1 MGAKRRYASAIRSW
15 PAEERPRERLLA
27 HGPGALTT
35 AELLAILLRTGARG
49 QSAVELARSL
59 LEKIGGLRELDR
71 RGAEELQE
79 AKGLGLA
86 KIAQLKAALELGR
99 RLLAEEKKVL
109 GAVTSSKEVYEWL
122 RPQMR
127 GLTKEVFKVLLLN
140 SNNEVLEAVT
150 ASEGSVTESPV
161 YLRDLV
167 NLANRHQAAALIIA
181 HNHPSGN
188 PRPSSTDKTLTEELV
203 LMGRLL
209 RIRVL
214 DHLIIGDDRYFSFA
228 DEGLIDQY
236 GAAFEKRRA
245 R

>member
-1 MGAKRRYASAIRSW
+1 MGPKQRYVSAIKAW
-15 PAEERPRERLLA
+15 PAEERPRERLLV

-35 AELLAILLRTGARG
+35 AELLAILLRTGTGG

-59 LEKIGGLRELDR
+59 LEKAGGLRELDR
-71 RGAEELQE
+71 RAADELQE
-79 AKGLGLA
+79 AKGLGPA

-99 RLLAEEKKVL
+99 RLMAEEKKVL
-109 GAVTSSKEVYEWL
+109 AAVTSSKEVYEWL
-122 RPQMR
+122 RPQMQ

-140 SNNEVLEAVT
+140 GNNEILESVT
-150 ASEGSVTESPV
+150 ASEGSLTESPV

-167 NLANRHQAAALIIA
+167 NLANRHQAAALIVA

-188 PRPSSTDKTLTEELV
+188 PRPSPTDKTLTEELV
-203 LMGRLL
+203 FMGRLL
-209 RIRVL
+209 KIRVL
-214 DHLIIGDDRYFSFA
+214 DHLIIGENRYYSFA

-236 GAAFEKRRA
+236 AAAFDARRG

>member
-1 MGAKRRYASAIRSW
+1 MGQKRRYASAIRAW
-15 PAEERPRERLLA
+15 PAEERPRERLIA

-59 LEKIGGLRELDR
+59 LEKTGGLRELDR
-71 RGAEELQE
+71 RGAEELRE

-109 GAVTSSKEVYEWL
+109 GAVSSSKEVYEWL
-122 RPQMR
+122 RPQMQ

-140 SNNEVLEAVT
+140 SNNEVLDIAT

-161 YLRDLV
+161 YLRELV
-167 NLANRHQAAALIIA
+167 NLANRHRAAALIVA

-188 PRPSSTDKTLTEELV
+188 PRPSATDKTLTEELV
-203 LMGRLL
+203 TMGQLL
-209 RIRVL
+209 KIRVL

-228 DEGLIDQY
+228 DEGLIGQY
-236 GAAFEKRRA
+236 GAAFDKRRA

>member
-1 MGAKRRYASAIRSW
+1 MGSKQRYASAIKNW

-35 AELLAILLRTGARG
+35 AELLAILLRTGTGG

-59 LEKIGGLRELDR
+59 LEKAGGLRELDR

-99 RLLAEEKKVL
+99 RLMAEEKKVL
-109 GAVTSSKEVYEWL
+109 AAVTSS
-122 RPQMR
+122 
-127 GLTKEVFKVLLLN
+127 KEVFKVLLLN
-140 SNNEVLEAVT
+140 GNNEILENVT
-150 ASEGSVTESPV
+150 ASEGSLTESPV

-167 NLANRHQAAALIIA
+167 NLANRHQAAALIVA

-188 PRPSSTDKTLTEELV
+188 PRPSPTDKTLTEELV
-203 LMGRLL
+203 FMGRLL
-209 RIRVL
+209 K
-214 DHLIIGDDRYFSFA
+214 IG
-228 DEGLIDQY
+228 
-236 GAAFEKRRA
+236 
-245 R
+245 

>member
-1 MGAKRRYASAIRSW
+1 MGSKRQYVSAIKAW

-27 HGPGALTT
+27 HGAAALTT
-35 AELLAILLRTGARG
+35 AELLAILLRTGTGG
-49 QSAVELARSL
+49 QSAVELARAL
-59 LEKIGGLRELDR
+59 LEKTGGLRELDR

-99 RLLAEEKKVL
+99 RLLAEEKKIL
-109 GAVTSSKEVYEWL
+109 GVVSSSKEVYDWL
-122 RPQMR
+122 RPEMQ

-140 SNNEVLEAVT
+140 SNNEVLETVT

-161 YLRDLV
+161 YLRELV
-167 NLANRHQAAALIIA
+167 NLANRHQAAALIVA

-188 PRPSSTDKTLTEELV
+188 PRPSPTDKTLTEELV
-203 LMGRLL
+203 FMGRLL

-214 DHLIIGDDRYFSFA
+214 DHLIVGDGRYFSFA

-236 GAAFEKRRA
+236 AAAFDRRRA

>member
-1 MGAKRRYASAIRSW
+1 MGSKRRYVSAIKAW

-27 HGPGALTT
+27 HGAAALTT
-35 AELLAILLRTGARG
+35 AELLAILLRTGTGG
-49 QSAVELARSL
+49 QSAVELARAL
-59 LEKIGGLRELDR
+59 LEKSGGLRELDR
-71 RGAEELQE
+71 CGAEELRE
-79 AKGLGLA
+79 AKGVGFA

-122 RPQMR
+122 RPAMQ
-127 GLTKEVFKVLLLN
+127 GLGKEVFKVLLLN
-140 SNNEVLEAVT
+140 SNNEVLET
-150 ASEGSVTESPV
+150 ATTSEGTVTESPV
-161 YLRDLV
+161 YFRELV
-167 NLANRHQAAALIIA
+167 DLANRYRAAALIVA
-181 HNHPSGN
+181 HNHPSGT
-188 PRPSSTDKTLTEELV
+188 PRPSPTDKTLTEELV
-203 LMGRLL
+203 FMGRLL

>member
-1 MGAKRRYASAIRSW
+1 MGPKQRYASAIKTW
-15 PAEERPRERLLA
+15 PVEERPRERLLQ

-35 AELLAILLRTGARG
+35 AELLAILLRTGTGG

-59 LEKIGGLRELDR
+59 LEKTGGLRELDR
-71 RGAEELQE
+71 KGVEELQE

-99 RLLAEEKKVL
+99 RLMAEEKKVL

-122 RPQMR
+122 RPQMQ

-140 SNNEVLEAVT
+140 GNNEILEGVT
-150 ASEGSVTESPV
+150 AFEGSLTESPV
-161 YLRDLV
+161 YLRELV
-167 NLANRHQAAALIIA
+167 NLANRHRAAALIVA

-188 PRPSSTDKTLTEELV
+188 PRPSSTDKSLTEELV
-203 LMGRLL
+203 AMGRLL
-209 RIRVL
+209 KIGVL
-214 DHLIIGDDRYFSFA
+214 DHVIIGDNRYYSFA
-228 DEGLIDQY
+228 DEGLIEQY
-236 GAAFEKRRA
+236 GAAFDGRRP

>member
-1 MGAKRRYASAIRSW
+1 MGPKQRYASAIKSW
-15 PAEERPRERLLA
+15 PAEERPRERLLV

-35 AELLAILLRTGARG
+35 AELLAILLRTGTGG

-59 LEKIGGLRELDR
+59 LEKAGGLRALDR
-71 RGAEELQE
+71 RAAEELQE
-79 AKGLGLA
+79 AKGLGPA

-99 RLLAEEKKVL
+99 RLMAEEKKVL
-109 GAVTSSKEVYEWL
+109 AAVTSSKEVYEWL
-122 RPQMR
+122 RPQMQ

-140 SNNEVLEAVT
+140 GNNEILESVT
-150 ASEGSVTESPV
+150 ASEGSLTESPV

-167 NLANRHQAAALIIA
+167 NLANRHQAAALIVA

-188 PRPSSTDKTLTEELV
+188 PRPSPTDKTLTEELV
-203 LMGRLL
+203 FMGRLL
-209 RIRVL
+209 KIRVL
-214 DHLIIGDDRYFSFA
+214 DHLIIGENRYYSFA

-236 GAAFEKRRA
+236 AAAFDARRG

>member
-1 MGAKRRYASAIRSW
+1 MASKRRYASAIKAW
-15 PAEERPRERLLA
+15 PADERPRERLLA
-27 HGPGALTT
+27 HGPTALTT
-35 AELLAILLRTGARG
+35 AELLAILLRTGTEG
-49 QSAVELARSL
+49 QSAVELARGL
-59 LEKIGGLRELDR
+59 LEKSGGLRELDR
-71 RGAEELQE
+71 RGAEELNE
-79 AKGLGLA
+79 AKGLGPA

-99 RLLAEEKKVL
+99 RLMAEERKVL
-109 GAVTSSKEVYEWL
+109 GAVSSSREVYDWL
-122 RPQMR
+122 RPQMQ
-127 GLTKEVFKVLLLN
+127 GLTNEVFRVLLLN
-140 SNNEVLEAVT
+140 SNNEVLEAAT

-161 YLRDLV
+161 YLRKLV
-167 NLANRHQAAALIIA
+167 DLANRHHAAALIVA

-203 LMGRLL
+203 FMGRLM

-236 GAAFEKRRA
+236 AAGFEKRRA

>member
-1 MGAKRRYASAIRSW
+1 MGPKQRYASAIKSW
-15 PAEERPRERLLA
+15 PAEERPRERLLV

-35 AELLAILLRTGARG
+35 AELLAILLRTGTGG

-59 LEKIGGLRELDR
+59 LEKAGGLRELDR
-71 RGAEELQE
+71 RAAEELQE
-79 AKGLGLA
+79 AKGLGPA

-99 RLLAEEKKVL
+99 RLMAEEKKVL
-109 GAVTSSKEVYEWL
+109 AAVTSSKEVYEWL
-122 RPQMR
+122 RPQMQ

-140 SNNEVLEAVT
+140 GNNEILESVT
-150 ASEGSVTESPV
+150 ASEGSLTESPV

-167 NLANRHQAAALIIA
+167 NLANRHRAAALIVA

-188 PRPSSTDKTLTEELV
+188 PRPSPTDKTLTEELV
-203 LMGRLL
+203 FMGRLL
-209 RIRVL
+209 KIRVL
-214 DHLIIGDDRYFSFA
+214 DHLIIGENRYYSFA

-236 GAAFEKRRA
+236 AAAFDARRG

>member
-1 MGAKRRYASAIRSW
+1 MGSKQRYASAIKSW
-15 PAEERPRERLLA
+15 PAEERPRERLLV

-35 AELLAILLRTGARG
+35 AELLAILLRTGTGG

-59 LEKIGGLRELDR
+59 LEKAGGLRELDR
-71 RGAEELQE
+71 RAAEELQE
-79 AKGLGLA
+79 AKGLGPA

-99 RLLAEEKKVL
+99 RLMAEEKKVL
-109 GAVTSSKEVYEWL
+109 AAVTSSKEVYEWL
-122 RPQMR
+122 RPQMQ

-140 SNNEVLEAVT
+140 GNNEILESVT
-150 ASEGSVTESPV
+150 ASEGSLTESPV

-167 NLANRHQAAALIIA
+167 NLANRHQAAALIVA

-188 PRPSSTDKTLTEELV
+188 PRPSPTDKTLTEELV
-203 LMGRLL
+203 FMGRLL
-209 RIRVL
+209 KIRVL
-214 DHLIIGDDRYFSFA
+214 DHLIIGENRYYSFA

-236 GAAFEKRRA
+236 AAAFDARRG

>member
-1 MGAKRRYASAIRSW
+1 MGPKQRYASAIKSW
-15 PAEERPRERLLA
+15 PAEERPRERLLV

-35 AELLAILLRTGARG
+35 AELLAILLRTGTGG

-59 LEKIGGLRELDR
+59 LEKAGGLRELDR
-71 RGAEELQE
+71 RAAEELQE
-79 AKGLGLA
+79 AKGLGPA

-99 RLLAEEKKVL
+99 RLMAEEKKVL
-109 GAVTSSKEVYEWL
+109 AAVTSSKEVYEWL
-122 RPQMR
+122 RPQMQ

-140 SNNEVLEAVT
+140 GNNEILESVT
-150 ASEGSVTESPV
+150 ASEGSLTESPV

-167 NLANRHQAAALIIA
+167 NLANRHQAAALIVA

-188 PRPSSTDKTLTEELV
+188 PRPSPTDKTLTEELV
-203 LMGRLL
+203 FMGRLL
-209 RIRVL
+209 KIRVL
-214 DHLIIGDDRYFSFA
+214 DHLIIGENRYYSFA

-236 GAAFEKRRA
+236 AAAFDARRG

>member
-1 MGAKRRYASAIRSW
+1 MGSKRRYASAIRAW

-27 HGPGALTT
+27 HGAGALTT
-35 AELLAILLRTGARG
+35 AELLAILLRIGARG

-59 LEKIGGLRELDR
+59 LEKTGGLRELDR
-71 RGAEELQE
+71 RGTEELQE

-99 RLLAEEKKVL
+99 RLMAEEKKIL
-109 GAVTSSKEVYEWL
+109 GAVSSSKEVYDWL
-122 RPQMR
+122 RPEMQ

-140 SNNEVLEAVT
+140 SNNEVLET
-150 ASEGSVTESPV
+150 ATTSEGTVTESPV
-161 YLRDLV
+161 YFRELV
-167 NLANRHQAAALIIA
+167 NLANRHRASALIVA

-203 LMGRLL
+203 IMGRLL
-209 RIRVL
+209 KIRVL
-214 DHLIIGDDRYFSFA
+214 DHLIIGDNRYFSFA

-236 GAAFEKRRA
+236 GAASEKRRT

>member
-1 MGAKRRYASAIRSW
+1 MGPKQRYVSAIKAW
-15 PAEERPRERLLA
+15 PAEERPRERLLV

-35 AELLAILLRTGARG
+35 AELLAILLRTGTGG

-59 LEKIGGLRELDR
+59 LERAGGLRELDR
-71 RGAEELQE
+71 RAAEELQE
-79 AKGLGLA
+79 AKGLGPA

-99 RLLAEEKKVL
+99 RLMAEEKKL
-109 GAVTSSKEVYEWL
+109 LAAVTSSKEVYEWL
-122 RPQMR
+122 RPQMQ

-140 SNNEVLEAVT
+140 GNNEILESVT
-150 ASEGSVTESPV
+150 ASEGSLTESPV

-167 NLANRHQAAALIIA
+167 NLANRHQAAALIVA

-188 PRPSSTDKTLTEELV
+188 PRPSPTDKTLTEELV
-203 LMGRLL
+203 FMGRLL
-209 RIRVL
+209 KIRVL
-214 DHLIIGDDRYFSFA
+214 DHLIIGENRYYSFA

-236 GAAFEKRRA
+236 AAAFDARRG

>member
-1 MGAKRRYASAIRSW
+1 MGPKQRYASAIKAW
-15 PAEERPRERLLA
+15 PAEERPRERLLV

-35 AELLAILLRTGARG
+35 AELLAILLRTGTGG

-59 LEKIGGLRELDR
+59 LEKAGGLRELDR
-71 RGAEELQE
+71 RAAEELQE
-79 AKGLGLA
+79 AKGLGPA

-99 RLLAEEKKVL
+99 RLMAEEKKL
-109 GAVTSSKEVYEWL
+109 LAAVTSSKEVYEWL
-122 RPQMR
+122 RPQMQ

-140 SNNEVLEAVT
+140 GNNEILESVT
-150 ASEGSVTESPV
+150 ASEGSLTESPV

-167 NLANRHQAAALIIA
+167 NLANRHQAAALIVA

-188 PRPSSTDKTLTEELV
+188 PRPSPTDKTLTEELV
-203 LMGRLL
+203 FMGRLL
-209 RIRVL
+209 KIRVL
-214 DHLIIGDDRYFSFA
+214 DHLIIGENRYYSFA

-236 GAAFEKRRA
+236 AAAFDARRG

>member
-1 MGAKRRYASAIRSW
+1 MAPKQRYASAIKSW

-27 HGPGALTT
+27 HGPAALTT
-35 AELLAILLRTGARG
+35 AELLAILLRTGTGG

-59 LEKIGGLRELDR
+59 LERTGGLRELDR
-71 RGAEELQE
+71 RGTEELQE

-99 RLLAEEKKVL
+99 RLMAEEKRVL
-109 GAVTSSKEVYEWL
+109 AAVASSKEVYEWL
-122 RPQMR
+122 RPQMQ

-140 SNNEVLEAVT
+140 GNNEILENVT
-150 ASEGSVTESPV
+150 ASEGSLTESPV

-167 NLANRHQAAALIIA
+167 NLANRHQAAALIVA

-188 PRPSSTDKTLTEELV
+188 PRPSPTDKTLTEELV
-203 LMGRLL
+203 FMGRLL
-209 RIRVL
+209 KIRVL
-214 DHLIIGDDRYFSFA
+214 DHLIIGENRYYSFA

-236 GAAFEKRRA
+236 AAAFDARRG

>member
-1 MGAKRRYASAIRSW
+1 MGPKQRYVSAIKTW
-15 PAEERPRERLLA
+15 PAEERPRERLLV

-35 AELLAILLRTGARG
+35 AELLAILLRTGTGG

-59 LEKIGGLRELDR
+59 LEKAGGLRELDR
-71 RGAEELQE
+71 RGTEELQE
-79 AKGLGLA
+79 AKGLGPA

-99 RLLAEEKKVL
+99 RLMAEEKKVL
-109 GAVTSSKEVYEWL
+109 AAVTSSKEVYEWL
-122 RPQMR
+122 RPQMQ

-140 SNNEVLEAVT
+140 GNNEILESVT
-150 ASEGSVTESPV
+150 ASEGSLTESPV

-167 NLANRHQAAALIIA
+167 NLANRHQAAALIVA

-188 PRPSSTDKTLTEELV
+188 PRPSPTDKTLTEELV
-203 LMGRLL
+203 FMGRLL
-209 RIRVL
+209 KIRVL
-214 DHLIIGDDRYFSFA
+214 DHLIIGENRYYSFA

-236 GAAFEKRRA
+236 AAAFDARRG

>member
-1 MGAKRRYASAIRSW
+1 MGLKQRYVSTIKAW

-35 AELLAILLRTGARG
+35 AELIAILLRTGTGG

-59 LEKIGGLRELDR
+59 LERTGGLRELDR
-71 RGAEELQE
+71 KGAEELQE

-99 RLLAEEKKVL
+99 RLMAEEKKVL
-109 GAVTSSKEVYEWL
+109 GVVTSSKEVYEWL
-122 RPQMR
+122 RPQLQ
-127 GLTKEVFKVLLLN
+127 GLAKEVFKVLLLN
-140 SNNEVLEAVT
+140 GNNEVLESVT
-150 ASEGSVTESPV
+150 ASEGSLTESPV

-167 NLANRHQAAALIIA
+167 NLANRHRAAALIVA

-188 PRPSSTDKTLTEELV
+188 PRPSSTDKSLTEELV
-203 LMGRLL
+203 AMGRLL
-209 RIRVL
+209 KIGIL
-214 DHLIIGDDRYFSFA
+214 DHVIIGDGRYYSFA
-228 DEGLIDQY
+228 DEGLIERYVADFD
-236 GAAFEKRRA
+236 GRRT

>member
-1 MGAKRRYASAIRSW
+1 MGPKQRYVSAIKAW
-15 PAEERPRERLLA
+15 PAEERPRERLLV

-35 AELLAILLRTGARG
+35 AELLAILLRTGTGG

-59 LEKIGGLRELDR
+59 LEKAGGLRELDR
-71 RGAEELQE
+71 RAAEELQE
-79 AKGLGLA
+79 AKGLGPA

-99 RLLAEEKKVL
+99 RLMAEEKKL
-109 GAVTSSKEVYEWL
+109 LAAVTSSKEVYEWL
-122 RPQMR
+122 RPQMQ

-140 SNNEVLEAVT
+140 GNNEILESVT
-150 ASEGSVTESPV
+150 ASEGSLTESPV

-167 NLANRHQAAALIIA
+167 NLANRHQAAALIVA

-188 PRPSSTDKTLTEELV
+188 PRPSPTDKTLTEELV
-203 LMGRLL
+203 FMGRLL
-209 RIRVL
+209 KIRVL
-214 DHLIIGDDRYFSFA
+214 DHLIIGENRYYSFA

-236 GAAFEKRRA
+236 AAAFDARRG

>member
-1 MGAKRRYASAIRSW
+1 MGSKQRYVSAIKTW
-15 PAEERPRERLLA
+15 PAEERPRERLLV

-35 AELLAILLRTGARG
+35 AELLAILLRTGTGG

-59 LEKIGGLRELDR
+59 LEKAGGLRELDR
-71 RGAEELQE
+71 RAAEELQE
-79 AKGLGLA
+79 AKGLGPA

-99 RLLAEEKKVL
+99 RLMAEEKKVL
-109 GAVTSSKEVYEWL
+109 AAVTSSKEVYEWL
-122 RPQMR
+122 RPQMQ

-140 SNNEVLEAVT
+140 GNNEILESVT
-150 ASEGSVTESPV
+150 ASEGSLTESPV

-167 NLANRHQAAALIIA
+167 NLANRHQAAALIVA

-188 PRPSSTDKTLTEELV
+188 PRPSPTDKTLTEELV
-203 LMGRLL
+203 FMGRLL
-209 RIRVL
+209 KIRVL
-214 DHLIIGDDRYFSFA
+214 DHLIIGENRYYSFA

-236 GAAFEKRRA
+236 AAAFDARRG

>member
-1 MGAKRRYASAIRSW
+1 MGPKQRYASAIKAW
-15 PAEERPRERLLA
+15 PAEERPRERLLV

-35 AELLAILLRTGARG
+35 AELLAILLRTGTGG

-59 LEKIGGLRELDR
+59 LEKAGGLRELDR
-71 RGAEELQE
+71 RGTEELQE
-79 AKGLGLA
+79 AKGLGPA

-99 RLLAEEKKVL
+99 RLMAEEKKVL
-109 GAVTSSKEVYEWL
+109 AAVTSSKEVYEWL
-122 RPQMR
+122 RPQMQ

-140 SNNEVLEAVT
+140 GNNEILESVT
-150 ASEGSVTESPV
+150 ASEGSLTESPV

-167 NLANRHQAAALIIA
+167 NLANRHRAAALIVA

-188 PRPSSTDKTLTEELV
+188 PRPSPTDKTLTEELV
-203 LMGRLL
+203 FMGRLL
-209 RIRVL
+209 KIRVL
-214 DHLIIGDDRYFSFA
+214 DHLIIGENRYYSFA

-236 GAAFEKRRA
+236 AAAFDARRG